1 MSPPEFEIQNLTRSS
16 HEALILAA
24 LADGPRHGYQLAL
37 EIEEGSEGYFRFN
50 HGTLYPIL
58 HKLAARGLIDG
69 AWQEGSGTRR
79 RRMYSLTAAGREHLG
94 RLRSGWSEY
103 LTNLFHVIG
112 GVKS

>member
-1 MSPPEFEIQNLTRSS
+1 MATQELEIQNLTRSC

-37 EIEEGSEGYFRFN
+37 EIEESSGGYFRFN

-58 HKLAARGLIDG
+58 HKLAARRLIDA
-69 AWQEGSGTRR
+69 AWQEGTGPRR
-79 RRMYSLTAAGREHLG
+79 RRQYSLTVAGRDHLD

-103 LTNLFHVIG
+103 FENLFHVIG
-112 GVKS
+112 GVES

>member
-1 MSPPEFEIQNLTRSS
+1 MSPPEFEIQNLTRSG

-37 EIEEGSEGYFRFN
+37 EIEDRSGGYFRFN

-69 AWQEGSGTRR
+69 AWQEGTGVRR
-79 RRMYSLTAAGREHLG
+79 RRMYSLTADGREHLG
-94 RLRSGWSEY
+94 RLRDGWAEY
-103 LTNLFHVIG
+103 SKNLFQVIG
-112 GVKS
+112 GVEL